1 MSQQS
6 VKTPRLRQL
15 LLVGIIVA
23 VAAGSIA
30 VNGLI
35 SRHRTNQD
43 LVKWSNAQAIPTVA
57 LAQLVHGDTAQ
68 MLILPGDIQPLNK
81 AAIYARV
88 NGYLK
93 SWQQDIGA
101 HVKAGQVLATI
112 EAPDLDQQLAQAR
125 ATLASAKANYDI
137 AVITAN
143 RDDILAKKQAL
154 SQEIADQT
162 AADAAAKK
170 AIMDADEANVRQ
182 LEAMESFKQITA
194 PFDGIVTAR
203 NTDIGALINAGS
215 TAGQQ
220 LFEVSDLHR
229 VRIYVEV
236 PQAFSA
242 DLRPGLKA
250 TFEMPQYPDQKFDAT
265 LVTTSNAINAASRSM
280 LVQLQADNSEGKLF
294 GGTYCRVDFQ
304 IPGDPNMVRIPA
316 TALMPI
322 NRGAQVAVLD
332 DSNKVVLKSIQLG
345 RDFGD
350 SVEVTAGLAPQDRV
364 IDSPPETLQNGD
376 TVQLA
381 TATASSTSTKTGPPA
396 APTTG
401 N

>member
-6 VKTPRLRQL
+6 VKTPRLRRL
-15 LLVGIIVA
+15 LLVGIIAA

-57 LAQLVHGDTAQ
+57 LAQLVHGDAAQ

-101 HVKAGQVLATI
+101 HVTAGQVLATI
-112 EAPDLDQQLAQAR
+112 EAPDLDQQLAQAK

-250 TFEMPQYPDQKFDAT
+250 TFEMPQYPGQKFDAT

-280 LVQLQADNSEGKLF
+280 LVQLQADNSDGKLF

-376 TVQLA
+376 AVQLA
-381 TATASSTSTKTGPPA
+381 TATASSTSTQTGPPA

>member
-6 VKTPRLRQL
+6 VKTPRLRRL
-15 LLVGIIVA
+15 LLVGIIAA

-57 LAQLVHGDTAQ
+57 LAQLVHGDAAQ

-101 HVKAGQVLATI
+101 HVTAGQVLAAI
-112 EAPDLDQQLAQAR
+112 EAPDLDQQLAQAK

-137 AVITAN
+137 AVLTAN

-154 SQEIADQT
+154 SQELADQT

-250 TFEMPQYPDQKFDAT
+250 TFEMPQYPGRKFDAT
-265 LVTTSNAINAASRSM
+265 LVTTSNAIIAASRSM

-381 TATASSTSTKTGPPA
+381 TATASSPSTQTGPPA